1 MNSRSKHTLKESF
14 PFGISYKIVLK
25 KLMYK
30 KLIVFWLRT
39 KLSIILY
46 MSDENQLA
54 LSSLD

>member
-14 PFGISYKIVLK
+14 PFGISYKNSLK
-25 KLMYK
+25 KINVQK
-30 KLIVFWLRT
+30 IVFWLQT

-46 MSDENQLA
+46 MSDEKQLA